1 MTHYK
6 AIFKNKYEYEFR
18 ISPEDNTRYQY
29 LNWQGVW
36 TDIGAIEEYKKTP
49 GWVIVA
55 IHQI

>member
-6 AIFKNKYEYEFR
+6 AIFKNRYEYEFR

-29 LNWQGVW
+29 LNWQGEW

-55 IHQI
+55 IH